1 MKQIIKKISF
11 NTTQDQILEIT
22 SKIKKFINEFNLNKG
37 LINLSILHTSGS
49 LMVQENAD
57 NTVLTDIKNYLNKI
71 APENEF
77 YTHNAEGPDDM
88 PAHLKTLL
96 TQTNITLSLEN
107 KNLILGTWQGIF
119 LIEHRKQNK
128 IRHLM
133 FHFIGE

>member
-37 LINLSILHTSGS
+37 LINLSILHTSCS

-88 PAHLKTLL
+88 PAHLKT
-96 TQTNITLSLEN
+96 
-107 KNLILGTWQGIF
+107 
-119 LIEHRKQNK
+119 
-128 IRHLM
+128 
-133 FHFIGE
+133 FIDSNQHNTKFGK

>member
-11 NTTQDQILEIT
+11 NTTHDQILEIT

-37 LINLSILHTSGS
+37 LINLSILHTSCS

>member
-37 LINLSILHTSGS
+37 LINLSILHTSCS

>member
-37 LINLSILHTSGS
+37 LINLSILHTSFS

>member
-37 LINLSILHTSGS
+37 LINLSILHTSCS

-57 NTVLTDIKNYLNKI
+57 NTVLADIKNYLNKI